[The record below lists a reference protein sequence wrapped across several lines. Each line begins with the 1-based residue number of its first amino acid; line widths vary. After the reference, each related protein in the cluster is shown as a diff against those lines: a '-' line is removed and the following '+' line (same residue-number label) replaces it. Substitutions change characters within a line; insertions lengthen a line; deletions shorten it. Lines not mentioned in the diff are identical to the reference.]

1 MNLLLLTASPKKKG
15 GASRLFARLLRGMLW
30 GHRVT
35 VCPLSGRSDF
45 AAALAGMAQSDGVCL
60 SFPLYVDGLPSHL
73 VDFLMLAEEY
83 CRSHS
88 CRFRLYALATNGF
101 VEGKQNQTALRMLE
115 AWCLRSGIAWGGGIG
130 IGGGTMLHVLGI
142 VYPILI
148 GLLLI
153 QIVLSAICTGN
164 VPVET
169 LRSLVVQILSW
180 LFLNSGVLL
189 CMFRLST
196 AVRGQQR
203 TKNRYTRVML
213 PAFLFIPIA
222 DLFMVLSSLLHGKLL
237 FMLLKRDKW
246 SPDER

>member
-1 MNLLLLTASPKKKG
+1 MKILIIHASPKKKG
-15 GASRLFARLLRGMLW
+15 RASRFFSTLFTMFLPGVSKMVIPLR
-30 GHRVT
+30 R
-35 VCPLSGRSDF
+35 RQDF
-45 AAALAGMAQSDGVCL
+45 AQALSHLAGTDTVCL

-88 CRFRLYALATNGF
+88 CRFRLYALANNGF

-246 SPDER
+246 SLDER